1 MLLVLETSA
10 GTPSLCL
17 VNADG
22 HIVFQRMAEHEK
34 SHAERLPV
42 FIQEALDFISETKGV
57 LLAVAL
63 NEGPGSYTGLRIGTS
78 LAKGL
83 CFGLQIPLIAV
94 PGLQALGQWAL
105 NSFPTKERCFAM
117 IDARRDEVYV
127 QIYSRNEGLTPV
139 EAQIIT
145 LGLWPIDTDLDVF
158 VGNANDKAMSL
169 LHADGVANE
178 IGPFASQLV
187 PLALQKWRDE
197 DYVSVAYFEPYYL
210 KEFQA
215 GTSKK
220 FTL

>member
-1 MLLVLETSA
+1 MLLVLESSA

-22 HIVFQRMAEHEK
+22 HIVFQRMSEHEK
-34 SHAERLPV
+34 SHAECLPV

-78 LAKGL
+78 LVKGL

-105 NSFPTKERCFAM
+105 HSFPSKERCFAM
-117 IDARRDEVYV
+117 IDARRDEVYA
-127 QIYSRNEGLTPV
+127 QIISRNKGLTPV

-145 LGLWPIDTDLDVF
+145 SGLWEIDTDLDLF
-158 VGNANDKAMSL
+158 VGNANTKAVAL
-169 LHADGVANE
+169 LGAQGVACE
-178 IGPFASQLV
+178 EGPYAPQLV
-187 PLALQKWRDE
+187 SLALQKWRAE
-197 DYVSVAYFEPYYL
+197 EYVSVAYFEPFYL

-215 GTSKK
+215 GISKK
-220 FTL
+220 FSL

>member
-1 MLLVLETSA
+1 MLLVLESSA

-22 HIVFQRMAEHEK
+22 HIVFQRMAAREK
-34 SHAERLPV
+34 SHAECLPV

-105 NSFPTKERCFAM
+105 HSFPTKERCFAM

-127 QIYSRNEGLTPV
+127 QIYSRNAGFSPA

-145 LGLWPIDTDLDVF
+145 PGLWEIDTDLDVF
-158 VGNANDKAMSL
+158 IGNANVKATAL
-169 LHADGVANE
+169 LNAAAVACE
-178 IGPFASQLV
+178 EGPFATQLV
-187 PLALQKWRDE
+187 PLALQLWRAE
-197 DYVSVAYFEPYYL
+197 DFASVAYFEPCYL

-215 GTSKK
+215 GISKK
-220 FTL
+220 FSL

>member
-17 VNADG
+17 VNAGG

-42 FIQEALDFISETKGV
+42 FIQEALEFISETKGV

-158 VGNANDKAMSL
+158 VGNANEKAIAL

-197 DYVSVAYFEPYYL
+197 AYVSVAYFEPYYL

>member
-1 MLLVLETSA
+1 MLLVLESSA

-22 HIVFQRMAEHEK
+22 HIVFQRMSEHEK
-34 SHAERLPV
+34 SHAECLPV

-78 LAKGL
+78 LVKGL

-94 PGLQALGQWAL
+94 PGLQALGHWAL
-105 NSFPTKERCFAM
+105 QSFPSKERCFAM

-127 QIYSRNEGLTPV
+127 QIYSRNKGLTPV

-145 LGLWPIDTDLDVF
+145 SGLWEIDTDLDLF
-158 VGNANDKAMSL
+158 VGNANTKAVAL
-169 LHADGVANE
+169 LGAQGVACE
-178 IGPFASQLV
+178 EGPYAPQLV
-187 PLALQKWRDE
+187 SLALQKWRAE
-197 DYVSVAYFEPYYL
+197 EYVSVAYFEPFYL

-215 GTSKK
+215 GISKK
-220 FTL
+220 FSL